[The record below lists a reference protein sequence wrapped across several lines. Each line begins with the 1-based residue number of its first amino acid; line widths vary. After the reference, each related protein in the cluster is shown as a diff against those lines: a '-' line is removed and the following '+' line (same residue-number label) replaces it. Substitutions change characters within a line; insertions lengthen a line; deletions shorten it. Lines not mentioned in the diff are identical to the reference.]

1 MSAREELIQKLKTRL
16 DEWNKS
22 IDELEAQAEKVEAD
36 AKIKLQEQLQD
47 LKKQRDSARNDL
59 RDLQSASS
67 EAFEDMK
74 DGLEQAWKSIND
86 SFRSALTRFKD

>member
-36 AKIKLQEQLQD
+36 AKIKLQEQLQE

-59 RDLQSASS
+59 RDLQSAGS